1 MLEMI
6 SHLRKKAIELRKE
19 LLQMIHR
26 ANSGHTGGSLS
37 CLDILIALYYGVM
50 RYSPSNPKWADRDR
64 LILSKGHSVE
74 ALYVVL
80 ADVGFIERDELLT
93 YCKYGSRLTGHPT
106 TKVPGV
112 EINTGS
118 LGHGLAVGVGM
129 AIAAKIDKKQ
139 YKVYVLMGDGEL
151 DEGSVWEAAQIA
163 SHYRLDNL
171 VGIVDRNKLQIS
183 GETEKVLA
191 LGDLRAKWGAF
202 GWHVIDVDGHDIA
215 KLIDVFRSIPVVPGK
230 PHLVLAHTVK
240 GKGVSFIENY
250 AEWHHKVPSEEE
262 LKRALKE
269 LDDQLKELNLN
280 E

>member
-1 MLEMI
+1 MMP
-6 SHLRKKAIELRKE
+6 HLRKKAIELRKE

-50 RYSPSNPKWADRDR
+50 RYDPSNPKWADRDR

-129 AIAAKIDKKQ
+129 AIAGKIDKKQ

-191 LGDLRAKWGAF
+191 LGDLRAKWEAF
-202 GWHVIDVDGHDIA
+202 GWHVIETDGHDIA

-230 PHLVLAHTVK
+230 PHLVLAHTIK
-240 GKGVSFIENY
+240 GRGVSFIENH

-269 LDDQLKELNLN
+269 LDDQLKELNFN